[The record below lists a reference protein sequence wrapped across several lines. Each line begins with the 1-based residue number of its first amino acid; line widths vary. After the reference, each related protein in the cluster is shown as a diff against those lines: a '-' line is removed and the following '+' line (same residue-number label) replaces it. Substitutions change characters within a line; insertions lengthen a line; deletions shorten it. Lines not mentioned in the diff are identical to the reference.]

1 VLVAVNFGDA
11 ASTVT
16 YEGLPQPGEYQ
27 DWFDKRKLSLGATGS
42 LDIPAH
48 GYRVLVR

>member
-1 VLVAVNFGDA
+1 VNFGDA
-11 ASTVT
+11 PARVA
-16 YEGLPQPGEYQ
+16 YQGLAQPGEFT
-27 DWFDKRKLSLGATGS
+27 DWFAKSKLPLAAAGS